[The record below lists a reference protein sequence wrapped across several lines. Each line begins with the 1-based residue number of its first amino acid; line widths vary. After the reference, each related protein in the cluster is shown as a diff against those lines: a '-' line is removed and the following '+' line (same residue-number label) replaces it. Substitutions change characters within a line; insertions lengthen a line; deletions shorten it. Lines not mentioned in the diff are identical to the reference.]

1 MRTRNKER
9 SPFGKRL
16 ERALNIYNQ
25 DHSPR
30 MTYTELGNRIGV
42 TNRRISDWNNGDRN
56 PSDEN
61 IKKVCAVLEVPFDWL
76 KTGSHEFRYPLS
88 SEEYKNRI
96 IEIVSEI
103 DDVAVLAG
111 IADSIEDLLKLV
123 PSAYMNGGFRNQSL
137 FKKPDSD

>member
-1 MRTRNKER
+1 MRTSKRKKSE
-9 SPFGKRL
+9 FGKRL
-16 ERALNIYNQ
+16 ELALEMYNK
-25 DHSPR
+25 DHADT
-30 MTYTELGNRIGV
+30 MTYAELSKRIGV
-42 TNRRISDWNNGDRN
+42 STRKISDWLYGNRN
-56 PSDEN
+56 PTEKN
-61 IKKVCAVLEVPFDWL
+61 VQRTAYVLEVPFDWL
-76 KTGSHEFRYPLS
+76 QTGTHYYEYPLS
-88 SEEYKNRI
+88 VEEYKNRI